1 MRWAFWRRD
10 RPDRTPAAPLPTP
23 PPTPPAPPVAAS
35 RGPAARDEPDEDRRP
50 TSPCSGASPEAGR
63 GVPSLLTDGKSDLSG
78 ALEAAADDL
87 SLDTA
92 GVRADVL
99 ALADAA
105 LGRDRAA
112 AQEVLRRLEARGD
125 DEPSM
130 ASIAAMAALG
140 DRCATAAGFPSG
152 SLPSGGAATAAVVAQ
167 GDTLAARADP
177 LLRAVVPDAPQE
189 LVRLVVRFAC
199 GVPDHDPVV
208 AHLADA
214 PPEDLALVAAVLL
227 AQTVRDGG
235 GDVAALAEEL
245 ADLLPG

>member
-1 MRWAFWRRD
+1 MRWAFWRRA
-10 RPDRTPAAPLPTP
+10 RPDRAPAAPP
-23 PPTPPAPPVAAS
+23 PPPPPPVGTRPPPAAS
-35 RGPAARDEPDEDRRP
+35 DELDDERRP
-50 TSPCSGASPEAGR
+50 ASPYSGASPQPGR
-63 GVPSLLTDGKSDLSG
+63 GAPVLLTDGGAGLGG
-78 ALEAAADDL
+78 ALAAATDHP
-87 SLDTA
+87 SLDAA

-99 ALADAA
+99 ALVDAA
-105 LGRDRAA
+105 LRRDRPGAV
-112 AQEVLRRLEARGD
+112 EVLRRLGARGD

-140 DRCATAAGFPSG
+140 DRCATAAGFPHG

-167 GDTLAARADP
+167 GDTSAARADP
-177 LLRAVVPDAPQE
+177 LLRAVVPGAPRD

-199 GVPDHDPVV
+199 GVPDQDPAV

-227 AQTVRDGG
+227 AQTVQDGG
-235 GDVAALAEEL
+235 GDVRALAVEL